1 MRYAMVH
8 GNTIVEV
15 LDGSPHGKYT
25 EEVANLFVEIPDKD
39 EDIVGLVYPEVVP
52 PVIEPEIK
60 QPISVLD
67 FRNRFTQAEKIAI
80 YTAAKQVV
88 AIQVW
93 IDDLASAKDVN
104 VTHDQTIAGINA
116 LESAGLIGAGRAAE
130 ILK

>member
-1 MRYAMVH
+1 MIYKLKNGDR
-8 GNTIVEV
+8 IVADEAFIAAYHPDAE
-15 LDGSPHGKYT
+15 L
-25 EEVANLFVEIPDKD
+25 EIETPA
-39 EDIVGLVYPEVVP
+39 
-52 PVIEPEIK
+52 PEIK

-67 FRNRFTQAEKIAI
+67 FRNRFTQDEKIAI
-80 YTAAKQVV
+80 YTAAKSVV

-130 ILK
+130 ILA

>member
-1 MRYAMVH
+1 MRYKLKD
-8 GNTIVEV
+8 GNVI
-15 LDGSPHGKYT
+15 LADADFIAAHH
-25 EEVANLFVEIPDKD
+25 PDAELL
-39 EDIVGLVYPEVVP
+39 EDVV
-52 PVIEPEIK
+52 EPEIK

-104 VTHDQTIAGINA
+104 VTHTQTIEGINA
-116 LESAGLIGAGRAAE
+116 LEAAGLIGVGRAAE